1 MAIHVIY
8 DRLKRGTDDSSTTCK
23 NLLLYKIQKY
33 RNRYKTV
40 NQSEFLQYE
49 YDILFFNADKKVTR
63 IYLANIFY
71 VVLFAWRKYI
81 NKLTGYKETD
91 LMPLC

>member
-1 MAIHVIY
+1 MVIHVIY

-40 NQSEFLQYE
+40 NYSEFLQYE
-49 YDILFFNADKKVTR
+49 YDILF
-63 IYLANIFY
+63 
-71 VVLFAWRKYI
+71 
-81 NKLTGYKETD
+81 
-91 LMPLC
+91 LMPIRK

>member
-63 IYLANIFY
+63 IYLANIFC

>member
-8 DRLKRGTDDSSTTCK
+8 DRLKRGTDDSSTMCK
-23 NLLLYKIQKY
+23 NLLYKIQKY
-33 RNRYKTV
+33 RNRYKAV

-49 YDILFFNADKKVTR
+49 YDILFFDADKKLTL
-63 IYLANIFY
+63 IYLANIFC

>member
-1 MAIHVIY
+1 MNMIY
-8 DRLKRGTDDSSTTCK
+8 
-23 NLLLYKIQKY
+23 
-33 RNRYKTV
+33 
-40 NQSEFLQYE
+40 
-49 YDILFFNADKKVTR
+49 FFNADKKVTL
-63 IYLANIFY
+63 IYFANIFC

>member
-1 MAIHVIY
+1 MVIHVIY

-23 NLLLYKIQKY
+23 NLLYKIQKY
-33 RNRYKTV
+33 RNRYKAV

-49 YDILFFNADKKVTR
+49 YDILFFDADKKLTL
-63 IYLANIFY
+63 IYLANIFC

-81 NKLTGYKETD
+81 NKLAGYKETD